1 MGPLERLLGL
11 QARHS
16 ITKRDLARLLV
27 CASRLIWTP
36 DLGFPELETLVR
48 RQIQGGIRFN
58 SSSVPNNVWPWVHIC
73 VISESI
79 FITSL
84 ADSLS
89 VSNDTGHCTVNSGL
103 CPGPVSAM
111 SVMVLCH
118 TPTLNERD
126 CVQMT
131 STRYKA
137 RRWGVGN
144 WGHEGS
150 ENSELSAIV
159 SRRRSWTTIPDL

>member
-1 MGPLERLLGL
+1 MLAGLFGPQIWVSQSLRLLLGG
-11 QARHS
+11 
-16 ITKRDLARLLV
+16 RLREELGSTHHLSQIM
-27 CASRLIWTP
+27 C
-36 DLGFPELETLVR
+36 DLGYTSV
-48 RQIQGGIRFN
+48 
-58 SSSVPNNVWPWVHIC
+58 SSVTGHR
-73 VISESI
+73 ESI

-118 TPTLNERD
+118 TPTLSERD

-137 RRWGVGN
+137 RR
-144 WGHEGS
+144 
-150 ENSELSAIV
+150 
-159 SRRRSWTTIPDL
+159 